1 MTRLFLILWMLA
13 TVLAGPA
20 RSDELRP
27 GYLEIRQTTP
37 NTYTLLFKIP
47 ALSEDL
53 RLGIYLALPEGTYDA
68 APPRAAFNNGA
79 YTERRTIRRD
89 GGLAGHTVAIQ
100 GLSATSTDVLARIE
114 TLGGAVQTERLA
126 PTRTSFVV
134 QATPGAGDVAAS
146 YLRLGVEHILFGF
159 DHLLFVL
166 ALVILVRDW
175 RRVALT
181 VTAFTVAH
189 SLTLAAATLDFV
201 SVPGSP
207 IEAAIALSIVLVAV
221 EIVNARRGTLSL
233 AARWPWLVAFCFG
246 LLHGFG
252 FAGALAEVGLPHHAI
267 PIALLFFNLGVEI
280 GQLAFVAAVLSAGAM
295 FRRAIALRLGPA
307 LIQRTVNRLDVIAAY
322 AIGTVAAFWLIER
335 TSAFFV

>member
-1 MTRLFLILWMLA
+1 MTRLFLILLMLA
-13 TVLAGPA
+13 ALLAGPA

-37 NTYTLLFKIP
+37 DTYNLLFKIP
-47 ALSEDL
+47 ALGEDL

-68 APPRAAFNNGA
+68 VLPRAAFNNGA

-89 GGLAGHTVAIQ
+89 GGLAGRTVAIE

-134 QATPGAGDVAAS
+134 RAIPRAGDIAAS

-166 ALVILVRDW
+166 ALVILVGGW

-181 VTAFTVAH
+181 VTAFTLAH
-189 SLTLAAATLDFV
+189 SLTLAAATLGFV

-207 IEAAIALSIVLVAV
+207 IEAVIALSIVLVAV
-221 EIVNARRGTLSL
+221 EIVNARRGALSL
-233 AARWPWLVAFCFG
+233 TARWPWLAAFCFG

-295 FRRAIALRLGPA
+295 LRRAIALRLGSA